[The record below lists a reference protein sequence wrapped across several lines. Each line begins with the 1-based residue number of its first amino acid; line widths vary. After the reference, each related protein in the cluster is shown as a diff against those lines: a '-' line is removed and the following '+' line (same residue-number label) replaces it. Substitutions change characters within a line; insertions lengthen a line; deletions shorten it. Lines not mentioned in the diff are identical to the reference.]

1 MPNLTSTSTSQFS
14 FGGLF
19 SPQGASTA
27 RKLTSFYDNT
37 GMDQQFKDALSKV
50 NNRKLDRSRQ
60 QPNLKIMEAVGND
73 DDDAP
78 ELFVANP
85 SDDIPRNKLTEQLTR
100 GLQAYVQRMQKR
112 ESFYAELTIM
122 TH

>member
-1 MPNLTSTSTSQFS
+1 
-14 FGGLF
+14 
-19 SPQGASTA
+19 
-27 RKLTSFYDNT
+27 
-37 GMDQQFKDALSKV
+37 MDQQFKDALSKV

-73 DDDAP
+73 DDAAP